1 MQNVV
6 IAQPYKFVPPD
17 RRRFW
22 PAVFRPLIRPILAR
36 AWGVTTVEIVGIESL
51 RMALRERSSVLLA
64 PNHCRP
70 CDAFVVTLLGAQA
83 GTPLY
88 TMASWHVFMGRRSE
102 AWLVRRLGAFS
113 VYREG
118 LDRTAI
124 RTAVELL
131 VEARR
136 PLVIFPEGII
146 TRSNDRL
153 GALYEGPAFIAYSAA
168 RQRAK
173 NEPGARTLIIP
184 VALRYS
190 FLGRLDQSAAPV
202 LDRIETRLTWTPR
215 PDLPLIDRL
224 RRAGNAI
231 LGLKEL
237 ELVGEFRHATITE
250 RLARLIDEI
259 LGPLEAEWKV
269 QNREGDVPA
278 RARASHGDLAGT
290 RGGGTLRCRARPTL
304 GPARPA
310 LPGAAAFAL
319 SARLSRGRPEY
330 GTRARDGRTTRR
342 RFDRRGDRA
351 QAARGHGVRGRA
363 ACRHPRWPQAGGTHE
378 RSSRS
383 NRNPARHSL
392 RKQSRDC
399 TGRTDSHSTRS

>member
-6 IAQPYKFVPPD
+6 IAKPYKFVPPD

-22 PAVFRPLIRPILAR
+22 PAVFRPLLQPILAR
-36 AWGVTTVEIVGIESL
+36 VWGVTTVEIVGLELL
-51 RMALRERSSVLLA
+51 RSALRDRASVLLV

-70 CDAFVVTLLGAQA
+70 CDPTVVAVLGAEA

-88 TMASWHVFMGRRSE
+88 TMASWHQFMGRRWE
-102 AWLVRRLGAFS
+102 AWLLRHLGAFS

-153 GALYEGPAFIAYSAA
+153 GAFYEGPAFIAHSAA
-168 RQRAK
+168 KQRAK
-173 NEPGARTLIIP
+173 NEPGARTLLFP
-184 VALRYS
+184 VALRYRY
-190 FLGRLDQSAAPV
+190 LGQLDESAAPI

-215 PDLPLIDRL
+215 PDLALIERL

-237 ELVGEFRHATITE
+237 ELVGEFRHATIAE
-250 RLARLIDEI
+250 RLSRLVDEI
-259 LGPLEAEWKV
+259 LGPLEAEWNVK
-269 QNREGDVPA
+269 QGERDVPA
-278 RARASHGDLAGT
+278 RVRALRTAILPELVEGGLSDAERDRRWDQLARLYLAQRLSLYPPGYLEGQPSTERVLETVERLEEDLTDVATVHRPLAVMISVGEPLTVAPNGPRPAALTNDVRDRIETLLTIPSANDLAPD
-290 RGGGTLRCRARPTL
+290 AVE
-304 GPARPA
+304 PAR
-310 LPGAAAFAL
+310 
-319 SARLSRGRPEY
+319 EY
-330 GTRARDGRTTRR
+330 R
-342 RFDRRGDRA
+342 
-351 QAARGHGVRGRA
+351 
-363 ACRHPRWPQAGGTHE
+363 
-378 RSSRS
+378 
-383 NRNPARHSL
+383 
-392 RKQSRDC
+392 
-399 TGRTDSHSTRS
+399 

>member
-6 IAQPYKFVPPD
+6 IAKPYEFVPPD

-36 AWGVTTVEIVGIESL
+36 VWGVTTVDIVGIESL

-70 CDAFVVTLLGAQA
+70 CDPFVVTLLGAQA

-88 TMASWHVFMGRRSE
+88 TMASWHQFMGRRSK
-102 AWLVRRLGAFS
+102 AWLLRRLGAFS

-124 RTAVELL
+124 RTAIELL

-136 PLVIFPEGII
+136 PLVVFPEGII

-153 GALYEGPAFIAYSAA
+153 GALHEGPAFIAHSAA
-168 RQRAK
+168 KQRAK

-184 VALRYS
+184 VALRYR
-190 FLGRLDQSAAPV
+190 FVGRLDQSAAPV
-202 LDRIETRLTWTPR
+202 LDRIENRLTWTPS
-215 PDLPLIDRL
+215 PGLPLIERL

-237 ELVGEFRHATITE
+237 ELVGEFRHATIAE

-269 QNREGDVPA
+269 KKREGDVPGRVRALRTAILPELVEGGLSDAERDRRWDQLA
-278 RARASHGDLAGT
+278 RLYLAQRLSLYPPGYLEGHPSTERVLETVERLEEDLTDVAT
-290 RGGGTLRCRARPTL
+290 VHRPLAVTVSVGEPL
-304 GPARPA
+304 AVTVDGARPA
-310 LPGAAAFAL
+310 AL
-319 SARLSRGRPEY
+319 TSDIRDRIETLLDIRCTSDRESAPAEPTQEY
-330 GTRARDGRTTRR
+330 R
-342 RFDRRGDRA
+342 
-351 QAARGHGVRGRA
+351 
-363 ACRHPRWPQAGGTHE
+363 
-378 RSSRS
+378 
-383 NRNPARHSL
+383 
-392 RKQSRDC
+392 
-399 TGRTDSHSTRS
+399 